1 MTHEQF
7 DALVEKLEKFAH
19 QQPASYRFRVGL
31 LAALGYAYLILILAG
46 LLALVGLL
54 VLVVLFSHRL
64 NTLVIKLGLLLLI
77 PVWVIVRS
85 LWVSF
90 PPPQGIRLSR
100 QQVPQLFA
108 LVDDLTT
115 RLQAPQFHHILLDR
129 NFNAAV
135 VQVPKFG
142 ILGWHQNYLLVGLPL
157 MQALSPE
164 QFRAVVAHELGHLSG
179 NHSRFAGWIYRVR
192 KTWMQIFERFQD
204 SQHGSS
210 VLFDRFFNWYAPFF
224 GAYSFVLARMNEYEA
239 DRCAVEVA
247 GNQHIAEALIAVE
260 VKSKFLETSFWSNVY
275 KQAEH
280 QADPPAIVYSNLRNA
295 LRDPIPVENSSQWL
309 QQALIEK
316 TNNADTHP
324 CLGDRLKAIGYLA
337 SDQPLPTP
345 LQVSAADQLL
355 GEMAQQFASQFD
367 QDWSI
372 EMSTPWRQR
381 YASLQESR
389 QQLEDLEQRA
399 RIETLPLDEVWTQ
412 TVLTL
417 ELKGK
422 ELALPMLRAILQRD
436 DTYWAAHYTLGQL
449 LLEEQDQSGVQH
461 LETAIAQNFNV
472 ASDAYQ
478 SLYTFFWK
486 RGDTTQAKFYQT
498 KFEQHYERMAKA
510 KQERSGVSES
520 DRLVPH
526 SLSPLEVDVLCETL
540 AAHPQVKAAYLVQKE
555 VTYFPEQPFCVL
567 GIVQEKNFLGS
578 GQLTAEKLNQLV
590 NTLQFSVQ
598 AWIVILNQ
606 SGNGKL
612 EKRFRQVDK
621 ALIYSR

>member
-7 DALVEKLEKFAH
+7 DALVEKLERFAH
-19 QQPASYRFRVGL
+19 KQPASYRVRVGL
-31 LAALGYAYLILILAG
+31 LAALGYAYLILILGG
-46 LLALVGLL
+46 LLALVGSL
-54 VLVVLFSHRL
+54 VMVVVFSHQVNAL
-64 NTLVIKLGLLLLI
+64 IIKLGVLLLI

-100 QQVPQLFA
+100 QQIPQLFA
-108 LVDDLTT
+108 MVDELTT
-115 RLQAPQFHHILLDR
+115 KLQAPQFHHILLDR
-129 NFNAAV
+129 DFNAAV
-135 VQVPKFG
+135 VQVPRFG
-142 ILGWHQNYLLVGLPL
+142 IFGWHQNYLLLGLPL

-192 KTWMQIFERFQD
+192 KTWTQIFERFQH

-247 GNQHIAEALIAVE
+247 GNQQIAEALIAVE
-260 VKSKFLETSFWSNVY
+260 VKSKFLETSFWSDVY

-280 QADPPAIVYSNLRNA
+280 QADPPAIVYSNLITA
-295 LRDPIPVENSSQWL
+295 LRDPIPVESSSQWL
-309 QQALIEK
+309 QQALIAK
-316 TNNADTHP
+316 TSNADTHP
-324 CLGDRLKAIGYLA
+324 CLGDRLKAVGYLA
-337 SDQPLPTP
+337 SEETLPTP
-345 LQVSAADQLL
+345 LQVSAAEHFL
-355 GEMAQQFASQFD
+355 GEMAQQFAAQFD
-367 QDWSI
+367 EDWSI

-399 RIETLPLDEVWTQ
+399 KIETLPLEEFWTQ
-412 TVLTL
+412 AVLTL

-422 ELALPMLRAILQRD
+422 ETALPMLHKILQQD
-436 DTYWAAHYTLGQL
+436 SKHWAAHYTLGQL
-449 LLEEQDQSGVQH
+449 LLEDQDKSGVQH
-461 LETAIAQNFNV
+461 LETAIAHNSNL
-472 ASDAYQ
+472 AIDAYQ
-478 SLYTFFWK
+478 SLYAFFWK
-486 RGDTTQAKFYQT
+486 QGDTEQAKSYQSRL
-498 KFEQHYERMAKA
+498 EQHYELMAKA
-510 KQERSGVSES
+510 QKERSGVSER

-526 SLSPLEVDVLCETL
+526 PLSPSEVDALREAL

-555 VTYFPEQPFCVL
+555 VTYFADQPFCVL
-567 GIVQEKNFLGS
+567 GIIQQKNFLGS
-578 GQLTAEKLNQLV
+578 GQLTANRFDELV
-590 NTLQFSVQ
+590 NKLQFPVQ
-598 AWIVILNQ
+598 AWILILNQ

-621 ALIYSR
+621 ALIYQK

>member
-7 DALVEKLEKFAH
+7 DALVEKLERFAH
-19 QQPASYRFRVGL
+19 QEPASYRFRVGL
-31 LAALGYAYLILILAG
+31 LAALGYAYLILIL
-46 LLALVGLL
+46 VGLL
-54 VLVVLFSHRL
+54 GLVALLVSIVLFSHQVNAL
-64 NTLVIKLGLLLLI
+64 MIKLGALLLI

-90 PPPQGIRLSR
+90 PPPQGISLSR

-108 LVDDLTT
+108 LVDELTT
-115 RLQAPQFHHILLDR
+115 KLQAPQFHHILLDR

-135 VQVPKFG
+135 VQVPKLGVF
-142 ILGWHQNYLLVGLPL
+142 GWHQNYLLVGLPL
-157 MQALSPE
+157 MQALSVE

-260 VKSKFLETSFWSNVY
+260 VKSKFLETSFWAEVY
-275 KQAEH
+275 KQAED
-280 QADPPAIVYSNLRNA
+280 QADPPAIVYSNLRTA
-295 LRDPIPVENSSQWL
+295 LRDPIPTERSSQWL

-316 TNNADTHP
+316 TSNADTHP
-324 CLGDRLKAIGYLA
+324 CLGDRLKAVGYLA
-337 SDQPLPTP
+337 SEKTLPNP
-345 LQVSAADQLL
+345 VQVSAADQLL
-355 GEMAQQFASQFD
+355 GEMAQQYAAQFD
-367 QDWSI
+367 KDWSI
-372 EMSTPWRQR
+372 EVSTPWRQR

-399 RIETLPLDEVWTQ
+399 RIETLPLEEFWTQ

-417 ELKGK
+417 EIKGK
-422 ELALPMLRAILQRD
+422 EIALPMLQKILQRD

-449 LLEEQDQSGVQH
+449 LLEEQNESGVAH
-461 LETAIAQNFNV
+461 LETAIAQNSNV
-472 ASDAYQ
+472 AVDAYQ
-478 SLYTFFWK
+478 SLYTFFWR
-486 RGDTTQAKFYQT
+486 RGDTERAKAYQT
-498 KFEQHYERMAKA
+498 RLEQHYELMTKA
-510 KQERSGVSES
+510 QRERSGVSES
-520 DRLVPH
+520 DRLVSQ
-526 SLSPLEVDVLCETL
+526 SLSPSEVEALCETL
-540 AAHPQVKAAYLVQKE
+540 AAHPHVKEAYLVQKE
-555 VTYFPEQPFCVL
+555 VTYFPERTFCVL
-567 GIVQEKNFLGS
+567 GIVQEKNFMGS
-578 GQLTAEKLNQLV
+578 GKLTAEQFDQLV
-590 NTLQFSVQ
+590 NALQFPVQ

-621 ALIYSR
+621 ALIYSK